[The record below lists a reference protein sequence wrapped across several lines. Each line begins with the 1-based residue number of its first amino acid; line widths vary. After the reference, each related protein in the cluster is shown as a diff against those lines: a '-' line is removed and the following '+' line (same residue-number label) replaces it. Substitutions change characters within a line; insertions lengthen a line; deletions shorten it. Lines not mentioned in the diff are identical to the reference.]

1 MTKKSRTN
9 ELFTIAVPGDPIIV
23 TPESPLTVT
32 STPVTYDTVII
43 RGGDI
48 NVNGGASVTFNS
60 LTKES

>member
-1 MTKKSRTN
+1 MAKKSSTN
-9 ELFTIAVPGDPIIV
+9 DLVAVFAPGDPIIV
-23 TPESPLTVT
+23 TPTSPLTVM

-48 NVNGGASVTFNS
+48 NVNVGAIVTFNS